1 MSLELQFLLNKRL
14 KEFVETTTQLKLFSC
29 NSAGSFKGVRP
40 MKNPHWT
47 LSTSKFYAKTLKW
60 WCNFL
65 IKGQKRIKIFQ
76 SANSTYN
83 DWWSPHVVEHCQTTF
98 FTQMQ
103 PKNRFTSRKGTFHVV
118 NLCPRTLI
126 YFTTIRAIKKSSRV
140 NPQLLRSFFINNAPC
155 SSRFYLQP
163 INRRNFRP
171 QLDMCRGLRFEINVL
186 IRRKHPDWIKKCED
200 FVIEHHLQS
209 KLKS

>member
-1 MSLELQFLLNKRL
+1 MCP
-14 KEFVETTTQLKLFSC
+14 LFEKKH
-29 NSAGSFKGVRP
+29 NVKVKAGVI
-40 MKNPHWT
+40 
-47 LSTSKFYAKTLKW
+47 
-60 WCNFL
+60 

-200 FVIEHHLQS
+200 FVIEHHWANWSHKRAMRANLRGTVRNSANLQMS
-209 KLKS
+209 RRRLPLNNVVHS